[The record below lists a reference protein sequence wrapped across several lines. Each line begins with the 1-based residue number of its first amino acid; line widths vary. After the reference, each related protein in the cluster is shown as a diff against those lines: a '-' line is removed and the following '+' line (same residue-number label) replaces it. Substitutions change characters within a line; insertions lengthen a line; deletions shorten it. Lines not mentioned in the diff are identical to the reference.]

1 MESVIQRLAN
11 KSKGNQKSYSL
22 SKDFFYR
29 DVKLFLNHL
38 LIRGG
43 GVEIFIIFAPC
54 RYVEKDHFKSWFLGI
69 VLYQIHILHIENYT
83 IDKCK
88 YFIITSPFSIKAM
101 DDVCPQAM
109 DMPTLDPETKHKT
122 TFYTILTNDKLYKT
136 LVQDDK
142 LLTLKSDMIKTIK
155 T

>member
-1 MESVIQRLAN
+1 
-11 KSKGNQKSYSL
+11 
-22 SKDFFYR
+22 
-29 DVKLFLNHL
+29 
-38 LIRGG
+38 
-43 GVEIFIIFAPC
+43 
-54 RYVEKDHFKSWFLGI
+54 
-69 VLYQIHILHIENYT
+69 
-83 IDKCK
+83 
-88 YFIITSPFSIKAM
+88 M

-109 DMPTLDPETKHKT
+109 EMPTLDPETKHKT